1 MEEGAV
7 APSFLCQIAK
17 RNVEVRVLDMAR
29 VPRYRNSQLEMLRS
43 GRQKAM
49 IVGGMPVPADEVP
62 LAGKVGEASGVV
74 AVDEGDVIDGEPV
87 LVRALERSRFRDAFG
102 YQVSLPE
109 GVAVSLEDLEQG
121 LRLAGLVGPDE
132 IICQR
137 GKAGNRFRVAKRQVA
152 MDGHLLSSVDVERL
166 RVVNAPQASAV
177 VNGAQSRAV
186 PATRHRKSRF

>member
-1 MEEGAV
+1 
-7 APSFLCQIAK
+7 
-17 RNVEVRVLDMAR
+17 MAR

-43 GRQKAM
+43 GRQKAI
-49 IVGGMPVPADEVP
+49 IVGGMPIPADEVP

-166 RVVNAPQASAV
+166 RVVNAPQTSAV
-177 VNGAQSRAV
+177 VNGAQSRAL
-186 PATRHRKSRF
+186 PASRHRKSRF

>member
-1 MEEGAV
+1 
-7 APSFLCQIAK
+7 
-17 RNVEVRVLDMAR
+17 MAR
-29 VPRYRNSQLEMLRS
+29 VPRYRNRQLEMLRS
-43 GRQKAM
+43 GRQKAI
-49 IVGGMPVPADEVP
+49 IVGGVPIPADELP
-62 LAGKVGEASGVV
+62 LAGEVSEAGGVV
-74 AVDEGDVIDGEPV
+74 GVDNGNVIDGEPV

>member
-1 MEEGAV
+1 MEEGPV
-7 APSFLCQIAK
+7 GPSFLFQIVK
-17 RNVEVRVLDMAR
+17 RNVEVGVLDMAR

-43 GRQKAM
+43 GRQKAI

-62 LAGKVGEASGVV
+62 LAGEFGEASGVV
-74 AVDEGDVIDGEPV
+74 AIDEGDVIDGEPV

-102 YQVSLPE
+102 YKVSLPE

-166 RVVNAPQASAV
+166 RVVNAPQTSAV
-177 VNGAQSRAV
+177 VNGAQSRAL
-186 PATRHRKSRF
+186 PASRHRKSRF

>member
-1 MEEGAV
+1 MEEGAY
-7 APSFLCQIAK
+7 APSFLFQIAK
-17 RNVEVRVLDMAR
+17 RNIEIGVLDMAR

-43 GRQKAM
+43 GRQKAI
-49 IVGGMPVPADEVP
+49 IVGGVPIPADEMP
-62 LAGKVGEASGVV
+62 LAGKVGKAIGVV
-74 AVDEGDVIDGEPV
+74 AVDEGDVIDGEAV

-166 RVVNAPQASAV
+166 RVVNAPEPSAV

>member
-1 MEEGAV
+1 
-7 APSFLCQIAK
+7 
-17 RNVEVRVLDMAR
+17 MAR

-43 GRQKAM
+43 GRQKAI

-62 LAGKVGEASGVV
+62 LAGECGEASGVV
-74 AVDEGDVIDGEPV
+74 AIDEGDVIDGEPV

-102 YQVSLPE
+102 YKVSLPE

-166 RVVNAPQASAV
+166 RVVNAPQTSAV

-186 PATRHRKSRF
+186 PASRHRKSRF